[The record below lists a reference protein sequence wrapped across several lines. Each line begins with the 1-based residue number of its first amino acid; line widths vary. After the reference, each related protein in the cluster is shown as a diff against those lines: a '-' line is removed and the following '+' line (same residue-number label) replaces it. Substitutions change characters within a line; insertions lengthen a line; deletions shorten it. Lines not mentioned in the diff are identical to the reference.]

1 MDALRPLDPVEQR
14 ILGALLEKQRT
25 VPASYPMTT
34 NGLRTAC
41 NQSSG
46 RDPVMDLDDATIAA
60 TLERLKRDGY
70 VRVIHASH
78 GARTQKFR
86 QVLDE
91 RIDLDDP
98 GLRAVLTLLLLRGPQ
113 TPGELRNRSERLH
126 RFAELDEVEAAL
138 AELADG
144 SDPLVASLPRGPG
157 QKEVRWTH
165 LLGSLDGAL
174 DEVRHDVDAAG
185 PATPSPANRPRTGSA
200 TEGLLREGPARRDE
214 RVRSAYDAAA
224 RVYAEQAIDSLD
236 QLPFDRWLLERIVE
250 LADGAPIADIG
261 CGAGQTTFH
270 LAAAGAEVTGYDLA
284 PAMVAEAREQFPDVS
299 FEEGDFTML
308 PSLTT
313 GAGLGA
319 IVGWYSLIHLAGSE
333 LPPAIAILTSAL
345 RPGGWLAVSVHLGD
359 EIRRVT
365 DLYGVNVDV
374 DFAFHRREALLVAF
388 DACGL
393 TEVEWYERGP
403 KPVIEATTNRLY
415 VLGRRPPR

>member
-1 MDALRPLDPVEQR
+1 MDPLRPLDPVEQR

-46 RDPVMDLDDATIAA
+46 REPVMDLDDATISSA
-60 TLERLKRDGY
+60 LDRLKRDGFA
-70 VRVIHASH
+70 RVIHASH

-98 GLRAVLTLLLLRGPQ
+98 GHRAVLTLLLLRGPQ
-113 TPGELRNRSERLH
+113 TPGELRTRSERLH

-138 AELADG
+138 TELAAG
-144 SDPLVASLPRGPG
+144 PDPLVASLPRRPG

-165 LLGSLDGAL
+165 LLGSVDEVEDPIRPDGAGS
-174 DEVRHDVDAAG
+174 D
-185 PATPSPANRPRTGSA
+185 PSTSPADGSGTGSA

-224 RVYAEQAIDSLD
+224 RVYAEQAIDALD
-236 QLPFDRWLLERIVE
+236 QLPFDRWLLERIVD

-261 CGAGQTTFH
+261 CGGGQTTFH

-284 PAMVAEAREQFPDVS
+284 PAMVAEAREQFPDVV

-319 IVGWYSLIHLAGSE
+319 IVGWYALVHLAGSE

-365 DLYGVNVDV
+365 DLYGVHVDV

-403 KPVIEATTNRLY
+403 KPGIEAATNRLY